1 MLLKCSARS
10 RLRALHYLKGLFAL
24 HFTRI
29 GYPSKRVRKYVLLRT
44 SIIPTAYSKKV
55 LVTRFY
61 SIRRF
66 GLFMRRIRSQDKTH
80 VSSLLWTKHK
90 ELRAAV
96 STAETN
102 KKTHF
107 KRNSKKSEFNV
118 TPDLKMQCFE
128 VAGASRRKDFFS
140 RFSGG

>member
-55 LVTRFY
+55 LVIPFY

-66 GLFMRRIRSQDKTH
+66 WLFIRRIRSQDKTH

-90 ELRAAV
+90 ELRGL
-96 STAETN
+96 
-102 KKTHF
+102 F
-107 KRNSKKSEFNV
+107 RL
-118 TPDLKMQCFE
+118 LKQTKNTF
-128 VAGASRRKDFFS
+128 
-140 RFSGG
+140 